1 MIGNN
6 RKTVSSVRGMTRYG
20 VKLCQRLDKVDK
32 LRDQGYMDFG
42 ILGVYERC
50 QNEKR
55 RVDAPTKGDMG
66 CLREKKVIKGDD
78 KKLSK

>member
-1 MIGNN
+1 MIGSN

-42 ILGVYERC
+42 ILGVVNDVRMKKGEWMPQPRVTWVVLLG
-50 QNEKR
+50 KR
-55 RVDAPTKGDMG
+55 RSSRVMTK
-66 CLREKKVIKGDD
+66 
-78 KKLSK
+78 S